1 MDKLDLSKAI
11 LDCCIL
17 DMLKTFDIL
26 IAGGYILH
34 KIINSKFKKK
44 MGNQEKK
51 VNFKF

>member
-34 KIINSKFKKK
+34 KIINSKLKKK
-44 MGNQEKK
+44 NGQSGKK
-51 VNFKF
+51 SKF